1 MCLRLFITY
10 GICLNLLDVEVK
22 GENKKLEY
30 IDLTLS
36 VLAVLVGRH
45 VVDGV
50 AR

>member
-1 MCLRLFITY
+1 M
-10 GICLNLLDVEVK
+10 GVEVR
-22 GENKKLEY
+22 GENKKVMS

-45 VVDGV
+45 VVNGV

>member
-1 MCLRLFITY
+1 MLIITA
-10 GICLNLLDVEVK
+10 LLSLS
-22 GENKKLEY
+22 GCENKKGKF

-36 VLAVLVGRH
+36 VLAVLVGRD